1 MIVSVGIPTMEAIMS
16 TVREYD
22 ARVDT
27 KKRVTLR
34 GAEYRNYHVREYA
47 DGRIEMLPQEL
58 IEVSART
65 VEMMDRS
72 IENLN
77 KGAVGEPLDLSRF
90 TD

>member
-1 MIVSVGIPTMEAIMS
+1 MD

-34 GAEYRNYHVREYA
+34 GSKYRNYHVREHA
-47 DGRIEMLPQEL
+47 DGRIEMFPQEL
-58 IEVSART
+58 VEVSELT

-72 IENLN
+72 MESYDN
-77 KGAVGEPLDLSRF
+77 GMVGRPLDLSRF
-90 TD
+90 ED

>member
-1 MIVSVGIPTMEAIMS
+1 MT

-34 GAEYRNYHVREYA
+34 GTQYRNYHVREYA

-58 IEVSART
+58 VDVSART
-65 VEMMDRS
+65 VKMMDSS
-72 IENLN
+72 IESLN
-77 KGAVGEPLDLSRF
+77 DGVAGEPLDLSRF
-90 TD
+90 RD

>member
-1 MIVSVGIPTMEAIMS
+1 MG

-22 ARVDT
+22 ARVDM

-34 GAEYRNYHVREYA
+34 GAQYRNYHVREYA

-58 IEVSART
+58 VEVSERT

-72 IENLN
+72 IESLN
-77 KGAVGEPLDLSRF
+77 KGAAGEPLDLSRF
-90 TD
+90 RD

>member
-1 MIVSVGIPTMEAIMS
+1 MS

-34 GAEYRNYHVREYA
+34 GTQYKNYHVREYV
-47 DGRIEMLPQEL
+47 DGRIELLPQEL
-58 IEVSART
+58 VEVSART

-72 IENLN
+72 VENLN
-77 KGAVGEPLDLSRF
+77 KGAVGEPLDQSRF
-90 TD
+90 RD

>member
-1 MIVSVGIPTMEAIMS
+1 MSVKVGYPTMEATMS

-34 GAEYRNYHVREYA
+34 GTEYRNYHVREFA
-47 DGRIEMLPQEL
+47 DGRIEMLPQKLVE
-58 IEVSART
+58 ISART

-77 KGAVGEPLDLSRF
+77 KGMVGDPLDLSRF
-90 TD
+90 RD

>member
-1 MIVSVGIPTMEAIMS
+1 MN

-34 GAEYRNYHVREYA
+34 GTQYRNYHVREYD

-58 IEVSART
+58 IEISTQT

-72 IENLN
+72 IESLN
-77 KGAVGEPLDLSRF
+77 EGAAGESLDLSRF
-90 TD
+90 RD

>member
-1 MIVSVGIPTMEAIMS
+1 MEATMS

-34 GAEYRNYHVREYA
+34 GIEYRNYHVRESA
-47 DGRIEMLPQEL
+47 DGRIEMFPQKLVE
-58 IEVSART
+58 ISART

-77 KGAVGEPLDLSRF
+77 RGMVGEPLDLSRF
-90 TD
+90 RD